1 MFETLWRRRTT
12 KSAKP
17 SSRRRARQAELC
29 LENLEDRCVPTGTLT
44 GAPFTS
50 LFPQPVEGSSF
61 TGQLATVFDDGPVAP
76 RFTVSI
82 NWGDGTAQDTTTG
95 MLLPIP
101 GSPSAFAVMGTHTYA
116 EESSS
121 VTPPFTTPVTL
132 SISDTANGLG
142 AITVNSQTSV
152 LDANLSQGDPVTEA
166 PSQTFLGGGTNQP
179 SASSALKNFE
189 AAIGGVNNKATPAP
203 QASGFRTI
211 NWDGVKTDG
220 TDAAAGPNST
230 VVIGSKTVGIPLDR
244 FQTNGVYFGAVYA
257 VSGDGFTQVNPSV
270 GAATNP
276 PNGLFTPFSAPNT
289 FAMFNDNGIDFKFVV
304 PSPDNSTVVSAATRG
319 FGAIFINVEL
329 PNTTTIQYFNG
340 NNLVDTESAPV
351 GGKGNAVFV
360 GALFK
365 DQIITR
371 VVLTLGT
378 DVLFSFDG
386 TTTKPGLAADD
397 GVNHNLVVTDD
408 WAFPEPAATA
418 NGLPIVTGAQG
429 TTNAAVTNTAVIG
442 VPFTGVVATFN
453 DQDPAANAKDFT
465 ATINWGDG
473 HLTNGTIT
481 ADGHGG
487 FSVSGTNTYKAL
499 GQFPINV
506 DIADFGGGNGING
519 SAPVV
524 SVNNTILVTAGGQN
538 QRFVA
543 QAYLDLLGRTVDPS
557 GLQFFGGLLD
567 NGIANRLQVVEGIEN
582 SLEYRTVEVN
592 QAYQQILGRQADPI
606 GLNTFTQFLTNGGT
620 VEQLKAMLASS
631 QEFQA
636 DAQAQDTTAGLT
648 TANQKV
654 VDFLFQ
660 KVLGRTADA
669 TGLATFSNVL
679 AGDGGSMAVAQ
690 AIISSPEAEA
700 NLVKGFYLQFL
711 KRAADSGGLNAFTQ
725 ALVGGTRDEVVIAQF
740 VASDEYFG
748 RV

>member
-1 MFETLWRRRTT
+1 MKPVKPVVR
-12 KSAKP
+12 KSVL
-17 SSRRRARQAELC
+17 R
-29 LENLEDRCVPTGTLT
+29 LESLEDRCVPAGVLTGT
-44 GAPFTS
+44 PVTS

-61 TGQLATVFDDGPVAP
+61 TGQVGTVFDDGPLSP
-76 RFTVSI
+76 SFKVSI
-82 NWGDGTAQDTTTG
+82 NWGDGTPLDTTSGTV
-95 MLLPIP
+95 LPIA
-101 GSPSAFAVMGTHTYA
+101 GSPDAFAVSGTHTYA

-121 VTPPFTTPVTL
+121 VTPPFNTPVTL
-132 SISDTANGLG
+132 TISDTANGLG
-142 AITVNSQTSV
+142 PITVNSQASV

-166 PSQTFLGGGTNQP
+166 PSQTFFGGATGQP
-179 SASSALKNFE
+179 TAASALQSFE

-203 QASGFRTI
+203 QGSGFRTI

-220 TDAAAGPNST
+220 SDAAAGPNST

-244 FQTNGVYFGAVYA
+244 FQTNGVFFGAVYA

-270 GAATNP
+270 GPTTTT
-276 PNGLFTPFSAPNT
+276 PNGLFTPFSTPNT

-304 PSPDNSTVVSAATRG
+304 PSPDNSTIVSAATRG

-340 NNLVDTESAPV
+340 NNLLDTESAPV

-365 DQIITR
+365 DQIVTR

-386 TTTKPGLAADD
+386 TTAKPGPVADD

-408 WAFPEPAATA
+408 WAFPEPAATP

-429 TTNAAVTNTAVIG
+429 TTNAAVTNTAALG

-453 DQDPAANAKDFT
+453 DQDPLGNAKDFT

-487 FSVSGTNTYKAL
+487 FSVSGTNTYKSL
-499 GQFPINV
+499 GLFPINV
-506 DIADFGGGNGING
+506 DVADFGGGNGING
-519 SAPVV
+519 SAPTV
-524 SVNNTILVTAGGQN
+524 SVNNTILVTAGDHN

-557 GLQFFGGLLD
+557 GLQFWGGLLD
-567 NGIANRLQVVEGIEN
+567 AGTLSRFQVVQGIEN
-582 SLEYRTVEVN
+582 SLEFRIVEVN
-592 QAYQQILGRQADPI
+592 RAYQQILGRQADPA
-606 GLNTFTQFLTNGGT
+606 GLSFFVERLTNGGT
-620 VEQLKAMLASS
+620 VEQLKATLASS
-631 QEFQA
+631 PEFVN
-636 DAQAQDTTAGLT
+636 DALAQDTTAGLT

-654 VDFLFQ
+654 IDFLFQ
-660 KVLGRTADA
+660 KTLGRTANTSGLNFFT
-669 TGLATFSNVL
+669 TGLAQGNSLFSTALVI
-679 AGDGGSMAVAQ
+679 V
-690 AIISSPEAEA
+690 SSPEAESD
-700 NLVKGFYLQFL
+700 LVNGEFLQLL
-711 KRAADSGGLNAFTQ
+711 KRPADSAGLSFFTQ
-725 ALVGGTRDEVVIAQF
+725 ELVGGILDETAIAQL
-740 VASDEYFG
+740 VASDEYFA